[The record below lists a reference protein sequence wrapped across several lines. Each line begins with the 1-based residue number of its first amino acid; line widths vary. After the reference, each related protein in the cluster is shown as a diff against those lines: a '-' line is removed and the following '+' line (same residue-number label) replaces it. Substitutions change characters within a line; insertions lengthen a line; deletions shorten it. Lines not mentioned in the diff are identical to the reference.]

1 MCLYIILLL
10 VSVSDDDR
18 GVLEEVTAQ
27 HARIPGGRG
36 SGLVD
41 LGRDQ
46 LQEVLLGQVHLR
58 QPPAGGE
65 RIN

>member
-1 MCLYIILLL
+1 MCFYKIPLL

-18 GVLEEVTAQ
+18 GVLEEATAL

-36 SGLVD
+36 PGLVD

-46 LQEVLLGQVHLR
+46 LQEVFLGQIHLR
-58 QPPAGGE
+58 QPPGVK
-65 RIN
+65 I